1 MRAEPILRIAAPSVL
16 LAGVVSLCWAGLAPL
31 AQESEPDR
39 LIVVQPL
46 DQPASPY
53 GHDSLARV
61 VVRRDLFRPDRRPAA
76 RAYDAVQPAV
86 AAVPATPKPV
96 LTLVGLI
103 AGVDGSAVIEGL
115 PGVDGSRVMR
125 GGDVVAGL
133 RLVRIERDVAVITGM
148 DTTWVLSVRK
158 PWQ

>member
-1 MRAEPILRIAAPSVL
+1 MRAESILKIAAPSAL
-16 LAGVVSLCWAGLAPL
+16 LASVLSLGWAGMAPL
-31 AQESEPDR
+31 ERESEPGR
-39 LIVVQPL
+39 PIVVQPL

-53 GHDSLARV
+53 RHDSLARV
-61 VVRRDLFRPDRRPAA
+61 VVRGDLFRADRTPAA
-76 RAYDAVQPAV
+76 RAYDAVQPAL
-86 AAVPATPKPV
+86 AAIPATPKPV

-103 AGVDGSAVIEGL
+103 AGVDGSAVIDGL

-125 GGDVVAGL
+125 AGDVVAGL
-133 RLVRIERDVAVITGM
+133 RLVRIEKDVAVITGM